1 VLQVEKVDA
10 AYGLSQV
17 LWGVDLEVG
26 AGEAAALL
34 GRNGVGKST
43 LLRTILGLHPIAGG
57 KIRIGGADGAARD
70 VTRLRAHERARL
82 GIGYVPQGREIF
94 PHLTVEENLTVGLAA
109 GGRGARAIPDFVYD
123 LFPVLAEMRGR
134 PGGVLS
140 GGQQQQVAI
149 GRALVARPR
158 LLILDEPTE
167 GVQPSIILQIEEA
180 LGRIRTQLGV
190 AVLLVEQYLEFAWSF
205 ATTYFVMQKGR
216 IVERG
221 RTESGDARA
230 VSRLLSV

>member
-1 VLQVEKVDA
+1 MLRVEKLDA

-43 LLRTILGLHPIAGG
+43 LLRAILGLHPPSGG
-57 KIRIGGADGAARD
+57 RVLLGDGAARD
-70 VTRLRAHERARL
+70 VTRLPVHQRARL
-82 GIGYVPQGREIF
+82 GVGYVPQGREIF
-94 PHLTVEENLTVGLAA
+94 PHLTVAENLEVGLAA
-109 GGRGARAIPDFVYD
+109 GSRSVRTVPDFVYE
-123 LFPVLAEMRGR
+123 LFPVLAEMRDR
-134 PGGVLS
+134 KGGVLS
-140 GGQQQQVAI
+140 GGQQQQLAI

-180 LGRIRTQLGV
+180 LGRIRRELRV
-190 AVLLVEQYLEFAWSF
+190 AVLLVEQYLELAWGFAS
-205 ATTYFVMQKGR
+205 TYFVMQKGR
-216 IVERG
+216 IVDHG
-221 RTESGDARA
+221 RTADGDAQA
-230 VSRLLSV
+230 VSRMLSV